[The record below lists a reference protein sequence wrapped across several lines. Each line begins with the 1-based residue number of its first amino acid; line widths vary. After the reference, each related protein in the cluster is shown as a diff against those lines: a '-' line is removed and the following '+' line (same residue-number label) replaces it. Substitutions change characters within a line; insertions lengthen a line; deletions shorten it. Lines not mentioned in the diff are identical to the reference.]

1 MTGFEQATLAVQ
13 HAALWIAAVDA
24 AAVVIVAVGIW
35 RGIREMKRDSEDLA
49 VILNRHREAD
59 ERRHEKVMAEIAARC
74 EAAQRRHE
82 EAMAE
87 IAARREADK
96 KRREEA
102 MNEGAARRREEAMA
116 GEGPAAAAK
125 RP

>member
-1 MTGFEQATLAVQ
+1 MTGFEQATLAAQ
-13 HAALWIAAVDA
+13 HVALWIAAVDA

-59 ERRHEKVMAEIAARC
+59 ERRHEKVMAEIAARR
-74 EAAQRRHE
+74 EANERRHE
-82 EAMAE
+82 EAMKE
-87 IAARREADK
+87 IAARREADE

-102 MNEGAARRREEAMA
+102 MNEGARRREEAMA